1 MAPCPPPPPPKTA
14 TASESDTDTMDSDD
28 DVITID
34 ENIRNHKYR
43 WRSVEPLTCSRE
55 FQGEEFGQPPDNF
68 DQLMPYDFLINLC
81 RMTFFIKFW
90 SDDITELLVEQTNLF
105 GVQITGKST

>member
-1 MAPCPPPPPPKTA
+1 
-14 TASESDTDTMDSDD
+14 MDSDV

-43 WRSVEPLTCSRE
+43 WRSVDPPTCSRE

-68 DQLMPYDFLINLC
+68 DQLMPYN
-81 RMTFFIKFW
+81 
-90 SDDITELLVEQTNLF
+90 DITELLVEQANLF
-105 GVQITGKST
+105 SVQITGKSI